1 MRRFTPSRRSL
12 LAAVAAGAVTAAAGL
27 AGPGAAASH
36 ATARPVVAPRPGRPK
51 PVIFVV
57 GDSTSSAYQ
66 HSERPRAG
74 WGQALPLLLGPQAAV
89 FDYAWSGASSKSFAD
104 AGLLDEV
111 LDMLQPGDYL
121 LISFGHNDEKV
132 QDPARG
138 TDPQTTFKEYLQ
150 KYIGGAAE
158 RGARPVLVTP
168 VERRRFSALGV
179 AQDSHGA
186 YPQAV
191 RELAAATGTPLVD
204 LTVLSKDLWQQL
216 GAEGTK
222 SHFLY
227 AAPGQY
233 PQYPEGVAD
242 NTHFQ
247 AEGALAVARL
257 VARELQAHQTVP
269 PGYFQFLDAGLDAL
283 NGIHWP
289 SERPVDKPL
298 VLEVG
303 SGSAFATV
311 QAAVDAV
318 PAGSTRRTQ
327 IRIAP
332 GTYRGTIRVP
342 ANKPRISFIG
352 LGEKPEDVVLVY
364 NNASG
369 TAKPDGTGTFG
380 TGGSASVRIDGP
392 DFMASNLTFS
402 NDFDEAANQDMRN
415 RQAVA
420 LFLAGDRA
428 VLRNVRCLGNQDTLL
443 IDSPARGVQSRFFF
457 RDCYVEGDVD
467 FIFGR
472 GTAVF
477 SGCEIRSLDRGSA
490 TNNGYVSAGSL
501 NVQIKHGYLFT
512 RCRFVSAAAA
522 GSVHLGRP
530 WHPSGDVDAIAQVL
544 VRDSWLGAHISG
556 APWTDMSGFSWQEA
570 RFHEF
575 NNNGPG
581 SRITATRPQLD
592 PALAGEFTLE
602 EYLRGTDGWAPQ
614 LAGTRADSTQE
625 MAGTAVAAGTVTR

>member
-1 MRRFTPSRRSL
+1 MRRLKPSRRSI
-12 LAAVAAGAVTAAAGL
+12 LAAVAAGAATAAAGIS
-27 AGPGAAASH
+27 GPGAARSQAAVRPANAS
-36 ATARPVVAPRPGRPK
+36 PQGRTR

-66 HSERPRAG
+66 QSERPRAG
-74 WGQALPLLLGPQAAV
+74 WGQALPLLLGPQAGV

-111 LDMLQPGDYL
+111 TAMLQPGDYL

-138 TDPQTTFKEYLQ
+138 TDPQTTFKDYLQ
-150 KYIGGAAE
+150 KYIDSARA
-158 RGARPVLVTP
+158 RGAKAVLVTP
-168 VERRRFSALGV
+168 VERRRFSALGI

-204 LTVLSKDLWQQL
+204 LTASSTDLWQKL
-216 GAEGTK
+216 GPEGTK

-227 AAPGQY
+227 ASPGQY

-257 VARELQAHQTVP
+257 VASELQAQQAFP
-269 PGYFQFLDAGLDAL
+269 PGYFQHVDAQLDPLG
-283 NGIHWP
+283 GIHWP
-289 SERPVDKPL
+289 SERPIDKPV

-303 SGSAFATV
+303 AGSVFRTV

-318 PAGSTRRTQ
+318 PAGNTHRTQ

-332 GTYRGTIRVP
+332 GTYRELIRVP

-352 LGEKPEDVVLVY
+352 LGDRAEDVVLVY

-369 TAKPDGTGTFG
+369 TPKPDGTGPYG

-392 DFMASNLTFS
+392 DFTAANLTFS
-402 NDFDEAANQDMRN
+402 NDFDEAANQEMKN

-420 LFLAGDRA
+420 LFLTGDRA

-443 IDSPARGVQSRFFF
+443 VDSPSRGVQSRFFF
-457 RDCYVEGDVD
+457 SHCYVEGDVD

-477 SGCEIRSLDRGSA
+477 SGCEIRSLDRGSDS
-490 TNNGYVSAGSL
+490 NNGYVSAGSL
-501 NVQIKHGYLFT
+501 NIQIKHGYLFAG
-512 RCRFVSAAAA
+512 CRFVSDAAA
-522 GSVHLGRP
+522 GTVHLGRP
-530 WHPSGDVDAIAQVL
+530 WHPSGDVEAIAQVL
-544 VRDSWLGAHISG
+544 IRDSWLGAHISG
-556 APWTDMSGFSWQEA
+556 TPWTDMSGFSWQEA
-570 RFHEF
+570 RFHEL

-581 SRITATRPQLD
+581 SRVTPTRPQLD
-592 PALAGEFTLE
+592 PALAGEYTLE
-602 EYLRGTDGWAPQ
+602 AYLRGADGWAPQ
-614 LAGTRADSTQE
+614 LAGTRADST
-625 MAGTAVAAGTVTR
+625 AAPSGT

>member
-1 MRRFTPSRRSL
+1 MRRFEPSRRSM
-12 LAAVAAGAVTAAAGL
+12 LAAVAAGALTAAAGL
-27 AGPGAAASH
+27 AGPGATRSEATDGSAAVPPQGR
-36 ATARPVVAPRPGRPK
+36 TRPI
-51 PVIFVV
+51 IFVV

-74 WGQALPLLLGPQAAV
+74 WGQALPLLVGPQADV

-111 LDMLQPGDYL
+111 VALLQPGDYL

-132 QDPARG
+132 EDPARG

-150 KYIGGAAE
+150 KYIDGAE
-158 RGARPVLVTP
+158 GRGAKAVLITP

-204 LTVLSKDLWQQL
+204 LTASSKGLWQKL

-227 AAPGQY
+227 ASPGQY
-233 PQYPEGVAD
+233 PQYPQGVTD

-257 VARELQAHQTVP
+257 VASELRSQQTLP
-269 PGYFQFLDAGLDAL
+269 PGYLQHLDARLDAIA
-283 NGIHWP
+283 GIYWP
-289 SERPVDKPL
+289 SERPVDRPAI
-298 VLEVG
+298 VSVG
-303 SGSAFATV
+303 KGQAFPTV
-311 QAAVDAV
+311 QAAIDAV
-318 PAGSTRRTQ
+318 PEGSTRRTH
-327 IRIAP
+327 IRIQP
-332 GTYRGTIRVP
+332 GIYREAIRVP
-342 ANKPRISFIG
+342 ASKPRISF
-352 LGEKPEDVVLVY
+352 LGQGERAKDVVLVY

-369 TAKPDGTGTFG
+369 TPKPDGTGPYG

-392 DFMASNLTFS
+392 DFRAANLTFS
-402 NDFDEAANQDMRN
+402 NDFDEAANQDMKN

-420 LFLAGDRA
+420 LFLTGDRA
-428 VLRNVRCLGNQDTLL
+428 VLSNVRCLGNQDTLL
-443 IDSPARGVQSRFFF
+443 VDSPSRGVQARFFF
-457 RDCYVEGDVD
+457 RDCYIEGDVD

-477 SGCEIRSLDRGSA
+477 SGTEVRSLDRGSSS
-490 TNNGYVSAGSL
+490 NNGYVSAGSL
-501 NVQIKHGYLFT
+501 NIGIKHGFLFT
-512 RCRFVSAAAA
+512 GCRFVSDAAP

-544 VRDSWLGAHISG
+544 IRDSWLDAHISSV
-556 APWTDMSGFSWQEA
+556 PWTDMSGFSWREA

-581 SRITATRPQLD
+581 SRVTAGRPQLE
-592 PALAGEFTLE
+592 PALAKEFTVE
-602 EYLRGTDGWAPQ
+602 AYLHGTDGWAPQ
-614 LAGTRADSTQE
+614 LAGTRADSTPR
-625 MAGTAVAAGTVTR
+625 V